1 MAPLIFTRTLRAGAD
16 LLGAA
21 FAPTRDDLREML
33 HLAVPVVVV
42 QVGLMLM
49 GVVDTI
55 MVGHLS
61 KEALAAV
68 ALGNIYVFA
77 AACVG
82 MGTLMVIDP
91 IVSQSVGA
99 GDGVGIARG
108 IQRGLVLAF
117 LLSIPCVLF
126 LLPGEAILGW
136 LRQPPDVVP
145 LAAQYTRATLAGFF
159 PFLAFI
165 VFRQALQA
173 MNRMAPIVWV
183 IVAGNLVNLV
193 LNWVFIYGHLGAP
206 ALGVIGSG
214 YATAVG
220 RLVLGG
226 GLLWLGWGALRPAL
240 VPLRRD
246 ALEVA
251 PLLRMLRIGFPI
263 AVTMELEYG
272 AFALVGL
279 MMGTLGTLQMA
290 GHQVA
295 LNLASLTFMVPLGV
309 SGAGA
314 VLVGQAIGRG
324 DAAGMRRAAG
334 AALILGVGFMACTAI
349 AFLVVPGA
357 FAALYT
363 SDPAVLALAASL
375 IPIAGLFQVFDGTQ
389 AVAVGILRGAGDT
402 TAPMIINVLGF
413 WLVGVPAS
421 LIFGFTFGGGPRGL
435 WWGFVAGLA
444 AVAGFLLLRLRAR
457 FRRTVDRLIIDHE
470 RTGEHPRPDPPVEA
484 PSVM

>member
-1 MAPLIFTRTLRAGAD
+1 MYR
-16 LLGAA
+16 
-21 FAPTRDDLREML
+21 
-33 HLAVPVVVV
+33 LAVPVVVV

-49 GVVDTI
+49 GVVDTV

-61 KEALAAV
+61 RQALAAV
-68 ALGNIYVFA
+68 ALGNVYVFA
-77 AACVG
+77 AACIG
-82 MGTLMVIDP
+82 MGVLMVIDP
-91 IVSQSVGA
+91 IVSQAVGA
-99 GDGVGIARG
+99 GDAPAIARG
-108 IQRGLVLAF
+108 IQRGLILAAG
-117 LLSIPCVLF
+117 LTLPCTLM
-126 LLPGEAILGW
+126 LLPGETVLGW
-136 LRQPPDVVP
+136 LRQPADVVP
-145 LAAQYTRATLAGFF
+145 LAAQYTRATLWGFF

-173 MNRMAPIVWV
+173 MHRVAPIVW
-183 IVAGNLVNLV
+183 IVVVGNLVNLL
-193 LNWVFIYGHLGAP
+193 LNWVFIYGHLGSP
-206 ALGVIGSG
+206 ALGVVGSG

-220 RLVLGG
+220 RTALGG
-226 GLLWLGWGALRPAL
+226 GLLLMAWPVLRPAL
-240 VPLRRD
+240 VPWRRD
-246 ALEVA
+246 AFQLR
-251 PLLRMLRIGFPI
+251 PLGRMLRLGAPI

-272 AFALVGL
+272 AFAIVGL

-324 DAAGMRRAAG
+324 DADGMRRAAG
-334 AALILGVGFMACTAI
+334 AALALGVGFMACTAI
-349 AFLVVPGA
+349 LFLAVPGA

-363 SDPAVLALAASL
+363 DDTGVLALAASL

-389 AVAVGILRGAGDT
+389 AVTVGILRGAGDT

-421 LIFGFTFGGGPRGL
+421 LFFGFTLGGGPRGL

-457 FRRTVDRLIIDHE
+457 FRRTVDRLIIDHA
-470 RTGEHPRPDPPVEA
+470 RSDEHPRPDPPIDV
-484 PSVM
+484 PSIM